1 MTFQTNFPLYTT
13 KLPYITVS
21 AKGMSN
27 GLSDIPNDGMDFGP
41 DTMLDTTSKGQYGPP
56 YTQTSGIQEAVN
68 YMFTQY
74 QTFPNQNTTVPIIKL
89 SNGNFIVKAGIQI
102 NIPNENLPNGFG
114 IYGIDQMSTYID
126 VETNDDLFKV
136 NNPNSNGIQITIA
149 NFQSTVIP
157 GFTPNSLFNWRDPQ
171 LSIQTFIVQHVN
183 GSNGGW
189 VNGTLYLENLTNIIA
204 FDHERYDTGIN
215 ISNCAYFTDIAGT
228 NDLDILGQT
237 NNGAGINSNLTNVY
251 EVLIDGAWVGWY
263 NLNGCGAVKIRG
275 NEFQGLVLSGNNGT
289 IDIDASGN
297 YILTGPYSSTSFT
310 PTVIYNNSGT
320 SITVDNFRMKLYY
333 WWRQSPIEFWNGNVS
348 FNNIEVELHEWNN
361 STVPNFAIPTQS
373 STNGTTAG
381 TVNIISTQYTKSY
394 KKYII
399 QFSGYENDT
408 TTNQT
413 INYPLAFSTSA
424 VITGNNTGLT
434 VSATTSG
441 ITITAPNSTTTY
453 SGIVIV
459 EGY

>member
-1 MTFQTNFPLYTT
+1 MTFQTNFPLYST

-21 AKGMSN
+21 ARGMSN
-27 GLSDIPNDGMDFGP
+27 GLSDIPNDGADFGP
-41 DTMLDTTSKGQYGPP
+41 DTLLGTSSKGQYGPP

-74 QTFPNQNTTVPIIKL
+74 QIFPNQNTTVPIIKL
-89 SNGNFIVKAGIQI
+89 SNGNFIVKTGIQI
-102 NIPNENLPNGFG
+102 NIPSSPPNGFG
-114 IYGIDQMSTYID
+114 IYGVDQMSTYID
-126 VETNDDLFKV
+126 VETNDDLFKI

-157 GFTPNSLFNWRDPQ
+157 GYNPNSLFNWRDPQ
-171 LSIQTFIVQHVN
+171 LTNQTLVVQHVN

-189 VNGTLYLENLTNIIA
+189 VNGTLYLQNLANVIL
-204 FDHERYDTGIN
+204 FDHERYGTGVN
-215 ISNCAYFTDIAGT
+215 ISNVTLYTDIAGT
-228 NDLDILGQT
+228 NDLVVIGEL
-237 NNGAGINSNLTNVY
+237 NNGAAALSNLTNIN
-251 EVLIDGAWVGWY
+251 EVLIDGAWIGWY

-275 NEFQGLVLSGNNGT
+275 NGFAGLALSGNNNT

-310 PTVIYNNSGT
+310 PIVIYNNSGT

-333 WWRQSPIEFWNGNVS
+333 WWRQSPIEFWNGNIS
-348 FNNIEVELHEWNN
+348 FNNIEIELHAILN
-361 STVPNFAIPTQS
+361 TTIPNFTLPTQS
-373 STNGTTAG
+373 TASGTTAG
-381 TVNIISTQYTKSY
+381 TVNIISTKYTKSY
-394 KKYII
+394 KKYLI

-413 INYPLAFSTSA
+413 INYPLPFSTSA

-434 VSATTSG
+434 VSTTTSG
-441 ITITAPNSTTTY
+441 ITITAPNSTATY

>member
-1 MTFQTNFPLYTT
+1 MSFSSFIPFENV

-41 DTMLDTTSKGQYGPP
+41 DTLLGASSKDLYGPP
-56 YTQTSGIQEAVN
+56 YTQTSGIQEAAN

-74 QTFPNQNTTVPIIKL
+74 QTFPNLNTTVPIIKL

-102 NIPNENLPNGFG
+102 NIPNNPPQGFG
-114 IYGIDQMSTYID
+114 IYGVDQASTWID
-126 VETNDDLFKV
+126 VETNDDLFKI
-136 NNPNSNGIQITIA
+136 NNPNSYGLGITIA
-149 NFQSTVIP
+149 NFQPTVVP
-157 GFTPNSLFNWRDPQ
+157 GFTSNSLFNWRDPVGNSQ
-171 LSIQTFIVQHVN
+171 ALIVRTVD

-189 VNGTLYLENLTNIIA
+189 VNGTLYLNNLAEVHI
-204 FDHERYDTGIN
+204 FDHFRYGTGVNVSN
-215 ISNCAYFTDIAGT
+215 IEFYADIGGT
-228 NDLDILGQT
+228 NDLNILGET
-237 NNGAGINSNLTNVY
+237 NNGAVVLSNLTNVQ
-251 EVLIDGAWVGWY
+251 EALIDSGWIGWY
-263 NLNGCGAVKIRG
+263 NLNGCGAVHIRG
-275 NEFQGLVLSGNNGT
+275 NGFAGLALSGNNGT
-289 IDIDASGN
+289 IDIEASGN
-297 YILTGPYSSTSFT
+297 YILTGPYSPTSFT

-320 SITVDNFRMKLYY
+320 SITVDNLRMKLTYD
-333 WWRQSPIEFWNGNVS
+333 WRQSGMQFWNGNIS
-348 FNNIEVELHEWNN
+348 FNNIEIELHEYGN
-361 STVPNFAIPTQS
+361 TTIPNFALPTQS
-373 STNGTTAG
+373 TTSGTTAG
-381 TVNIISTQYTKSY
+381 TVNIISTKYTKNY

-434 VSATTSG
+434 ISTTTSG